1 MQVTSDVKIGGYC
14 IVVLGQFKSG
24 LALFYVYL
32 LFCVVHLHRSFY
44 IEVYT
49 ERSS

>member
-14 IVVLGQFKSG
+14 IVVLGQF
-24 LALFYVYL
+24 
-32 LFCVVHLHRSFY
+32 SFY